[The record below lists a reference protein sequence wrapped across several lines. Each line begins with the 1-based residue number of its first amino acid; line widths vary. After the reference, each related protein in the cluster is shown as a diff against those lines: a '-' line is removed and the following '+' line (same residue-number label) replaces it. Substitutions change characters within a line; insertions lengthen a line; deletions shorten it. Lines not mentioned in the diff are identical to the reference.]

1 MADTPLKLEAY
12 VEAVLALAGEGDSF
26 LFMGD
31 GMPVH
36 RERLTALL
44 GERAVFA
51 GPERA
56 FLNPAS
62 VARLAAEAE
71 KSAEVDYLALQ
82 PLYLRAPNA
91 QRNRK
96 LMEAVHAQ

>member
-1 MADTPLKLEAY
+1 MKIHESAEDYLEKI
-12 VEAVLALAGEGDSF
+12 LTMGDRF
-26 LFMGD
+26 LFLGD

-44 GERAVFA
+44 GARAVFA
-51 GPERA
+51 APDRA
-56 FLNPAS
+56 FLNPAA
-62 VARLAAEAE
+62 VAKLAAEAE
-71 KSAEVDYLALQ
+71 PSAEVDYLGLQ

-96 LMEAVHAQ
+96 LMEAAHVQ